1 MPKEHPGTRGA
12 GLGGWIAAL
21 LIAAAVGGAYAI
33 YTGAL
38 HVPEQYN
45 PLAPLDPQAPP
56 DRWADFKLARAKSD
70 PTRCLAALARTDLRY
85 EPVPDRST
93 GEGCGFT
100 NAVRLQS
107 AAVRLG
113 GPITLS
119 CPMALS
125 FHQWERQGLQPAA
138 MAHLGQRVAAIEHVG
153 SYACRNINRGEGA
166 VPGASRRR
174 HATADAL
181 DVTALVMADGQR
193 IAVQNRWN
201 PPAAASAQPAHLLL
215 RDAYATAC
223 RYFDGVLG
231 PDYNAAH
238 RDHFHLETGGYAM
251 CR

>member
-1 MPKEHPGTRGA
+1 MPGLSTGRWIGTA
-12 GLGGWIAAL
+12 

-33 YTGAL
+33 YTDAL
-38 HVPEQYN
+38 HIPVRYN
-45 PLAPLDPQAPP
+45 PWAPLDPQAPP
-56 DRWADFKLARAKSD
+56 DRWAGFKLARAKAD
-70 PTRCLAALARTDLRY
+70 PARCRAALARTDMRY
-85 EPVPDRST
+85 DPVPDRST

-107 AAVRLG
+107 AAVRFG
-113 GPITLS
+113 GPLTLS

-125 FHQWERQGLQPAA
+125 FHQWERHGLQPAA
-138 MAHLGQRVAAIEHVG
+138 AARVGQRVVAIEHVG

-166 VPGASRRR
+166 VPGASRSR

-181 DVTALVMADGQR
+181 DLTALVLADGQR
-193 IAVQNRWN
+193 ITVQRRW
-201 PPAAASAQPAHLLL
+201 PPSPTDGAQAADHLLL
-215 RDAYATAC
+215 RDAYTAAC

-238 RDHFHLETGGYAM
+238 RDHFHLETGGYGM

>member
-1 MPKEHPGTRGA
+1 LPGLT
-12 GLGGWIAAL
+12 LGRRIAAV
-21 LIAAAVGGAYAI
+21 LIAAAVGGAYAV

-38 HVPEQYN
+38 HIPEQYN
-45 PLAPLDPQAPP
+45 PWAPLDPQAPP
-56 DRWADFKLARAKSD
+56 DRWAGFKLARAKAD
-70 PTRCLAALARTDLRY
+70 PARCLAALARTDMRY

-113 GPITLS
+113 SPLTLS
-119 CPMALS
+119 CPAALS
-125 FHQWERQGLQPAA
+125 FHQWERHGLQPAA
-138 MAHLGQRVAAIEHVG
+138 TERIGQRVVTIEHAG
-153 SYACRNINRGEGA
+153 SYACRNINRGDGA
-166 VPGASRRR
+166 VPGASRSR

-181 DVTALVMADGQR
+181 DVMALVLADGRR
-193 IAVQNRWN
+193 ITVQNRWN
-201 PPAAASAQPAHLLL
+201 PPATDSDRASHLLL
-215 RDAYATAC
+215 RDAYDTAC

-238 RDHFHLETGGYAM
+238 RDHFHLETGGYSM